1 MRRCVSLFH
10 IWRAELG
17 NLTCYVG
24 HHNVLCLPL
33 WQGVFLFTLQR
44 YGLFRGRPNFGY
56 RIDAKFN
63 TNSSIFCVELAPAR
77 KSRCKHRFSLAYSQP
92 SARAVGVCEITPL
105 SKRLVEFVE
114 SVEFVETQTADFEQ
128 VIPLST
134 NSTNSTSGKKTGA
147 FRYLYYLPINI
158 ICKL

>member
-33 WQGVFLFTLQR
+33 WQGVFYLR
-44 YGLFRGRPNFGY
+44 YKDTAFFAGGQISA
-56 RIDAKFN
+56 IDL
-63 TNSSIFCVELAPAR
+63 T
-77 KSRCKHRFSLAYSQP
+77 RFSARIYAIQ
-92 SARAVGVCEITPL
+92 ARAVGGVEITSL
-105 SKRLVEFVE
+105 SKRLLEFVE

-134 NSTNSTSGKKTGA
+134 NSTNSTNEKKTGA
-147 FRYLYYLPINI
+147 FRYLY
-158 ICKL
+158 

>member
-63 TNSSIFCVELAPAR
+63 TNSSILR
-77 KSRCKHRFSLAYSQP
+77 R
-92 SARAVGVCEITPL
+92 ARAVGVCEITPL

-134 NSTNSTSGKKTGA
+134 NSTKSTSGKKTGA

>member
-33 WQGVFLFTLQR
+33 WQGVFFYLR
-44 YGLFRGRPNFGY
+44 YKDTAFFAGGQISAIELTRFSA
-56 RIDAKFN
+56 RIDAIFA
-63 TNSSIFCVELAPAR
+63 SSWLSLGKADA
-77 KSRCKHRFSLAYSQP
+77 STAFSLAYSQP

-134 NSTNSTSGKKTGA
+134 NSTNSTNGKKTDA
-147 FRYLYYLPINI
+147 VCYI
-158 ICKL
+158 IIQVK